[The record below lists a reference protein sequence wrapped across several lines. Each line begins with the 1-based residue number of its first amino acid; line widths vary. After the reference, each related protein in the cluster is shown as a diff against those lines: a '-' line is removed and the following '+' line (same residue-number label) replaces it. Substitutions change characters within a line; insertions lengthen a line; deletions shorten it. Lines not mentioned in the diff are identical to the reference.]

1 MKFTLINKNDV
12 KEVECDDNLKVE
24 DILKLE
30 DIAGETVVVK
40 VNGDTVTEDE
50 VVCDGDELEVIKVIY
65 GG

>member
-1 MKFTLINKNDV
+1 MKVTLINKKDV

-24 DILKLE
+24 DILRLE
-30 DIAGETVVVK
+30 DIAVETVVVK